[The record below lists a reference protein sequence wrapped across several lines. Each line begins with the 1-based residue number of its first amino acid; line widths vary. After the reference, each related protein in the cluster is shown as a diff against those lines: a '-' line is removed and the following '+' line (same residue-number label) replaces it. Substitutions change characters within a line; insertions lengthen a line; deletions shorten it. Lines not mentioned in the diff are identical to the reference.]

1 MKKWTVRRPNEE
13 FSKTIMRET
22 EAGQLCADVLASR
35 GFENGRQAAEKLSAD
50 SLSDPFQLKDM
61 REAAAVIS
69 KAVDGFERICIYGD
83 YDCDGVTST
92 VMLFSYLELMGADVT
107 YYIPERSE
115 GYGLNKD
122 AVRKLADMGVK
133 LIITVDNGISAI
145 EEAELI
151 YQLGMRLVVTDHHQ
165 VGEQLP
171 KAEAIVDPHRND
183 CPSIFKNLC
192 GAGVVLKLMAA
203 LEDGSYDTVFDEYG
217 ELAAL
222 ATVADI
228 VELSSENRY
237 IVRRGMKLMENS
249 ERLGM
254 TALIKQSGVKFPLD
268 STAVAFGLAPR
279 INASG
284 RFGSPSLAAKLLL
297 TEDEDEAEVLAQELD
312 KLNNERKKTEN
323 DIVDAIGEYINSDP
337 TVLSKRVLVLS
348 GENWHHGVI
357 GIVASRIEERFDKP
371 TFIITIEGDEARGSA
386 RSFGDFSVYKALDY
400 CSDLLTK
407 YGGHLGA
414 GGFSLKAADIPAFD
428 AKIQEFAQ
436 KHFDTMPL
444 AELVAD
450 KAILPSEITIE
461 NIESL
466 NILQPFGEGSRQ
478 PVFAMIGAQVMDIT
492 PLSNGLHTKLKV
504 KYGNVWLNV
513 LLFRRSPDELF
524 LKKGDSADI
533 MVTIDTQMYMGKK
546 NISII
551 AKDIRKHGF
560 EQKKY
565 FAALDAYEKY
575 VRGEQLPSAYYA
587 RICPERQELVYI
599 YKLASMAKFSRETL
613 YMTVSDKIN
622 YCKLCLCLDIFEELG
637 LIKTDYFTREVT
649 VVKGAPKA
657 ELDNSEILQKLKS
670 FIGS

>member
-1 MKKWTVRRPNEE
+1 MKKWTVRKPDEE
-13 FSKTIMRET
+13 HSKAIIRET
-22 EAGQLCADVLASR
+22 EANKLCADVLAAR

-50 SLSDPFQLKDM
+50 CLGDPFQLMDM
-61 REAAAVIS
+61 TEAAEVINEAVES
-69 KAVDGFERICIYGD
+69 FERICIYGD

-92 VMLFSYLELMGADVT
+92 VMLFSYLEYMGADVT

-151 YQLGMRLVVTDHHQ
+151 YELGMKLVVTDHHQ

-171 KAEAIVDPHRND
+171 KAEAVVDPHRPD
-183 CPSIFKNLC
+183 CPSVFKNLC
-192 GAGVVLKLMAA
+192 GAGVVMKLMAA
-203 LEDGSYDTVFDEYG
+203 LEDGSYDNVFDEYG

-249 ERLGM
+249 ERQGI
-254 TALIKQSGVKFPLD
+254 TALIKQSGVKIPLD

-297 TEDEDEAEVLAQELD
+297 TEDPDEAEVLALELD

-323 DIVDAIGEYINSDP
+323 DIVDAIGEYINSDS

-637 LIKTDYFTREVT
+637 LIKTDHFTREVT

>member
-1 MKKWTVRRPNEE
+1 MKKWTVRRPNDE

-22 EAGQLCADVLASR
+22 EVNKFCADVLSAR
-35 GFENGRQAAEKLSAD
+35 GFENGRQAAEKLASD
-50 SLSDPFQLKDM
+50 GLEDPFQLKDM
-61 REAAAVIS
+61 KEAAAVINE
-69 KAVDGFERICIYGD
+69 AVDSFERICIYGD

-92 VMLFSYLELMGADVT
+92 VMLFSYLECMGADVT

-133 LIITVDNGISAI
+133 LIITVDNGISAVQ
-145 EEAELI
+145 EAELI
-151 YQLGMRLVVTDHHQ
+151 YELGMRLVVTDHHQ

-171 KAEAIVDPHRND
+171 QAEAVVDPHRPD
-183 CPSIFKNLC
+183 CPSVFKNLC

-249 ERLGM
+249 ERQGM
-254 TALIKQSGVKFPLD
+254 TALIKQSGVKLPLD
-268 STAVAFGLAPR
+268 SNAVAFGLAPR

-297 TEDEDEAEVLAQELD
+297 TEEPEEAEVLAQELD

-337 TVLSKRVLVLS
+337 SVLSKRVLVLS

-371 TFIITIEGDEARGSA
+371 TFIITVEGDEARGSA
-386 RSFGDFSVYKALDY
+386 RSFGDFSVFKALDY

-428 AKIQEFAQ
+428 QKIQEFAA
-436 KHFDTMPL
+436 KHYDTMPL
-444 AELVAD
+444 AELAAD
-450 KAILPSEITIE
+450 KAILPSEITVE
-461 NIESL
+461 NIEGL

-478 PVFAMIGAQVMDIT
+478 PVFVMIGAQVTEIM

-524 LKKGDSADI
+524 LKNGDSADI
-533 MVTIDTQMYMGKK
+533 MVTIETQMYMGKK
-546 NISII
+546 NISVI
-551 AKDIRKHGF
+551 AKDIRRHGF
-560 EQKKY
+560 EQKKF
-565 FAALDAYEKY
+565 FAANDAYEKFK
-575 VRGEQLPSAYYA
+575 RGEALPTAYYA
-587 RICPERQELVYI
+587 RICPQRQELVYI
-599 YKLASMAKFSRETL
+599 YKLAMASKFSRETM

-637 LIKTDYFTREVT
+637 LLKTDFFSGEIT
-649 VVKGAPKA
+649 VISGAPKA
-657 ELDNSEILQKLKS
+657 ELDNSKILQKLKS